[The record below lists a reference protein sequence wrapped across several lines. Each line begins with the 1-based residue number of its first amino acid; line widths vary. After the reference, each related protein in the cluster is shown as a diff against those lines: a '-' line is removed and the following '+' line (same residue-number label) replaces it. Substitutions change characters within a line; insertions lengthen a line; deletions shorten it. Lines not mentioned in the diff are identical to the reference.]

1 MYEKR
6 PPIRNERPGPFRVSA
21 LESLPVVIRSAILFS
36 AFLLAGCTLSKPDPT
51 TSAARTKASRASTRA
66 AVGHGQ
72 KAGAAPEVI
81 LDEAVLGRVVSVNPV
96 LRFLVMDFPVRKL
109 PVLEQRLN
117 VYRNGQ
123 KVGEVKVT
131 GPGRDTTIAGDIT
144 AGDVQVGDEVRE
156 D

>member
-1 MYEKR
+1 MR
-6 PPIRNERPGPFRVSA
+6 FAV
-21 LESLPVVIRSAILFS
+21 LFF
-36 AFLLAGCTLSKPDPT
+36 AFLLAGCALSKPDPT
-51 TSAARTKASRASTRA
+51 ASAAQSKTARTSKPA
-66 AVGHGQ
+66 AIGGGPKVGS
-72 KAGAAPEVI
+72 KPEVT
-81 LDEAVLGRVVSVNPV
+81 LDEAVRGTVVSVDPA

-131 GPGRDTTIAGDIT
+131 GPGRDTTIAGDIMV
-144 AGDVQVGDEVRE
+144 GLVQVGDEVRE

>member
-1 MYEKR
+1 M
-6 PPIRNERPGPFRVSA
+6 RVA
-21 LESLPVVIRSAILFS
+21 VLFS
-36 AFLLAGCTLSKPDPT
+36 AFLLAGCALSKPDPT
-51 TSAARTKASRASTRA
+51 ASAEQTKPGRTFKHAAPAR
-66 AVGHGQ
+66 GQ
-72 KAGAAPEVI
+72 KVGSRQEVT
-81 LDEAVLGRVVSVNPV
+81 LDEAVMGTVVSVNPA

-131 GPGRDTTIAGDIT
+131 GPGRDTTIAGDILV
-144 AGDVQVGDEVRE
+144 GVVQVGDEVRE

>member
-1 MYEKR
+1 MR
-6 PPIRNERPGPFRVSA
+6 FAVLFFA
-21 LESLPVVIRSAILFS
+21 L
-36 AFLLAGCTLSKPDPT
+36 LLAGCAMSKPDPT
-51 TSAARTKASRASTRA
+51 ASAIQTKTARSSKPTA
-66 AVGHGQ
+66 AGRGQ
-72 KAGAAPEVI
+72 KAASKPEVT
-81 LDEAVLGRVVSVNPV
+81 LDEAVLGTVVSVNPA

-131 GPGRDTTIAGDIT
+131 GPGRDTTIAGDIMVGE
-144 AGDVQVGDEVRE
+144 AQVGDEVRE

>member
-1 MYEKR
+1 MNPVHDFLALLIR
-6 PPIRNERPGPFRVSA
+6 CAVLLFACLLGGCAPPK
-21 LESLPVVIRSAILFS
+21 PVRQASPAQTKAVRTSSPAVEG
-36 AFLLAGCTLSKPDPT
+36 ARQKTGSKPDVT
-51 TSAARTKASRASTRA
+51 
-66 AVGHGQ
+66 
-72 KAGAAPEVI
+72 
-81 LDEAVLGRVVSVNPV
+81 LDQAVLGTVVSVNPA

-117 VYRNGQ
+117 VYRKGQ

-144 AGDVQVGDEVRE
+144 AGEVQVGDEVRE

>member
-1 MYEKR
+1 MR
-6 PPIRNERPGPFRVSA
+6 FAV
-21 LESLPVVIRSAILFS
+21 LFF
-36 AFLLAGCTLSKPDPT
+36 AFLLAGCSVSKPDPT
-51 TSAARTKASRASTRA
+51 VPAAQPKTARSSPA
-66 AVGHGQ
+66 AVGRGQ
-72 KAGAAPEVI
+72 KAASKPDVT
-81 LDEAVLGRVVSVNPV
+81 LDQAVLGTVVAVDSA

-131 GPGRDTTIAGDIT
+131 GPGRDTTIAGDIMV
-144 AGDVQVGDEVRE
+144 GEVQVGDEVRE

>member
-1 MYEKR
+1 M
-6 PPIRNERPGPFRVSA
+6 RV
-21 LESLPVVIRSAILFS
+21 VVLFF
-36 AFLLAGCTLSKPDPT
+36 AFLLAGCAVSKPDLSA
-51 TSAARTKASRASTRA
+51 SAAQTRRARTSKPA
-66 AVGHGQ
+66 AVGRGQ
-72 KAGAAPEVI
+72 KVGSRPEVT
-81 LDEAVLGRVVSVNPV
+81 LDEAVLGTVVSVNPA

-131 GPGRDTTIAGDIT
+131 GPGRDTTIAGDIMV
-144 AGDVQVGDEVRE
+144 GQVQVGDEVRE

>member
-1 MYEKR
+1 MR
-6 PPIRNERPGPFRVSA
+6 LAV
-21 LESLPVVIRSAILFS
+21 LFF
-36 AFLLAGCTLSKPDPT
+36 AFLLASCATTKRDPTASAAQTRTARSSKP
-51 TSAARTKASRASTRA
+51 A
-66 AVGHGQ
+66 AVGRGQ
-72 KAGAAPEVI
+72 KGDSGLEVRP
-81 LDEAVLGRVVSVNPV
+81 DEAVLGTVVSVNPA

-144 AGDVQVGDEVRE
+144 VGEVQVGDEVRE

>member
-1 MYEKR
+1 MR
-6 PPIRNERPGPFRVSA
+6 LAVMF
-21 LESLPVVIRSAILFS
+21 F
-36 AFLLAGCTLSKPDPT
+36 AFALAGCAMPKPDP
-51 TSAARTKASRASTRA
+51 AFPDARTNA
-66 AVGHGQ
+66 AGATKTPALRRGQ
-72 KAGAAPEVI
+72 KADSAPEVR
-81 LDEAVLGRVVSVNPV
+81 LDEGVLGMVVSVNPA

-131 GPGRDTTIAGDIT
+131 GPARDTTIAGDIMIGE
-144 AGDVQVGDEVRE
+144 AQVGDEVRE

>member
-1 MYEKR
+1 MLAVDDFADR
-6 PPIRNERPGPFRVSA
+6 FLPLVMRVA
-21 LESLPVVIRSAILFS
+21 VLFL
-36 AFLLAGCTLSKPDPT
+36 AVLLAGCALSKPDSVAST
-51 TSAARTKASRASTRA
+51 GRTGSARASQHP
-66 AVGHGQ
+66 AVGRRQ
-72 KAGAAPEVI
+72 KAAPRPEVT
-81 LDEAVLGRVVSVNPV
+81 LDESVMGTVVSVNPA

-123 KVGEVKVT
+123 KVAEVKVT

-144 AGDVQVGDEVRE
+144 AGEVQVGDEVRE

>member
-1 MYEKR
+1 MR
-6 PPIRNERPGPFRVSA
+6 FAVLS
-21 LESLPVVIRSAILFS
+21 F
-36 AFLLAGCTLSKPDPT
+36 AFLLAGCAVSKPDPT
-51 TSAARTKASRASTRA
+51 TSATQTKTARASRP
-66 AVGHGQ
+66 AVVGRSQ
-72 KAGAAPEVI
+72 KVGSRPEVT
-81 LDEAVLGRVVSVNPV
+81 LDEAVLGTVVSVNPA

-131 GPGRDTTIAGDIT
+131 GPGRDTTIAGDIMVGE
-144 AGDVQVGDEVRE
+144 AQVGDEVRE

>member
-1 MYEKR
+1 M
-6 PPIRNERPGPFRVSA
+6 RVA
-21 LESLPVVIRSAILFS
+21 VLFF
-36 AFLLAGCTLSKPDPT
+36 AFLLAGCALSRPDPT
-51 TSAARTKASRASTRA
+51 AAAGQTKTARSSKDAP
-66 AVGHGQ
+66 VGRGQ
-72 KAGAAPEVI
+72 KAGPGPEVT
-81 LDEAVLGRVVSVNPV
+81 LDEAVLGMVVSVNSA

-131 GPGRDTTIAGDIT
+131 GPGRETTIAGDIIV
-144 AGDVQVGDEVRE
+144 GEVQVGDEVRE

>member
-1 MYEKR
+1 MR
-6 PPIRNERPGPFRVSA
+6 FAV
-21 LESLPVVIRSAILFS
+21 LFF
-36 AFLLAGCTLSKPDPT
+36 AMLLAGCAMSKPDPAA
-51 TSAARTKASRASTRA
+51 SAIQTKTDRSTKPT
-66 AVGHGQ
+66 AVGRGQ
-72 KAGAAPEVI
+72 KAASKPEVT
-81 LDEAVLGRVVSVNPV
+81 LDEAVLGTVVSVDPA

-131 GPGRDTTIAGDIT
+131 GPGRDTTIAGDIMVGE
-144 AGDVQVGDEVRE
+144 AQVGDEVRE

>member
-1 MYEKR
+1 M
-6 PPIRNERPGPFRVSA
+6 RVA
-21 LESLPVVIRSAILFS
+21 VLFS
-36 AFLLAGCTLSKPDPT
+36 AFLLAGCALSKPDPT
-51 TSAARTKASRASTRA
+51 ASAEQTKPDRTSKHTAPGR
-66 AVGHGQ
+66 GQ
-72 KAGAAPEVI
+72 KVGSRQEVT
-81 LDEAVLGRVVSVNPV
+81 LDEAVMGTVVSVNPT

-131 GPGRDTTIAGDIT
+131 GPGRDTTIAGDILVGE
-144 AGDVQVGDEVRE
+144 AQVGDEVRE

>member
-1 MYEKR
+1 MR
-6 PPIRNERPGPFRVSA
+6 FAVLFFA
-21 LESLPVVIRSAILFS
+21 L
-36 AFLLAGCTLSKPDPT
+36 LLAGCAMSKPDPT
-51 TSAARTKASRASTRA
+51 ASAIQTKTARSSKPTA
-66 AVGHGQ
+66 AGRGQ
-72 KAGAAPEVI
+72 KAASKPEVT
-81 LDEAVLGRVVSVNPV
+81 LDEAVLGTVVSVNHA

-131 GPGRDTTIAGDIT
+131 GPGRDTTIAGDFMVGE
-144 AGDVQVGDEVRE
+144 AQVGDEVRE

>member
-1 MYEKR
+1 M
-6 PPIRNERPGPFRVSA
+6 RVG
-21 LESLPVVIRSAILFS
+21 VLFF
-36 AFLLAGCTLSKPDPT
+36 AFLLVGCALSKPGSTGSADR
-51 TSAARTKASRASTRA
+51 TSTVRASSQGTGGRSR
-66 AVGHGQ
+66 
-72 KAGAAPEVI
+72 KAGSRPEVT
-81 LDEAVLGRVVSVNPV
+81 LDEAVVGTVVSVNAA

-131 GPGRDTTIAGDIT
+131 GPGRDTTIAGDIMV
-144 AGDVQVGDEVRE
+144 GEVQVGDEVRE

>member
-1 MYEKR
+1 M
-6 PPIRNERPGPFRVSA
+6 IFLAVDGSA
-21 LESLPVVIRSAILFS
+21 ARFLAVVMRFAFLFF
-36 AFLLAGCTLSKPDPT
+36 AFLLAGCARSKPDPP
-51 TSAARTKASRASTRA
+51 AAAAA
-66 AVGHGQ
+66 AVGRGQ
-72 KAGAAPEVI
+72 KVDSRPEVT
-81 LDEAVLGRVVSVNPV
+81 LDEAVLGTVVSVNPA

-131 GPGRDTTIAGDIT
+131 GPGRDTTIAGDIMV
-144 AGDVQVGDEVRE
+144 GEVQVGDEVRE

>member
-1 MYEKR
+1 M
-6 PPIRNERPGPFRVSA
+6 RV
-21 LESLPVVIRSAILFS
+21 VVLFF
-36 AFLLAGCTLSKPDPT
+36 AFLLAGCAVSKPDLSA
-51 TSAARTKASRASTRA
+51 SAAQTRRARTSKPA
-66 AVGHGQ
+66 AVGRGQ
-72 KAGAAPEVI
+72 KVGSRPEVT
-81 LDEAVLGRVVSVNPV
+81 LDEAVLGTVVSVNPA

-131 GPGRDTTIAGDIT
+131 GPGRDTTIAGDIMV
-144 AGDVQVGDEVRE
+144 GVVQVGDEVRE

>member
-1 MYEKR
+1 MR
-6 PPIRNERPGPFRVSA
+6 FV
-21 LESLPVVIRSAILFS
+21 FMCF
-36 AFLLAGCTLSKPDPT
+36 AFILAGCAMSKPDPAT
-51 TSAARTKASRASTRA
+51 TDPQTKPARATRA
-66 AVGHGQ
+66 PALGRGQ
-72 KAGAAPEVI
+72 KAGSAPEVR
-81 LDEAVLGRVVSVNPV
+81 LDEGVLGMVVSVNPA

-131 GPGRDTTIAGDIT
+131 GPGRETTIAGDIIV
-144 AGDVQVGDEVRE
+144 GEVQVGDEVRE